1 MKEIE
6 RRVKMKAARAIVERY
21 LNEVFALAP
30 QAPRKLEVRMD
41 GIRFAVD
48 RTFGG
53 RVRVWVPSRK
63 PYTPGGFEMMKDIWP
78 LKKALISAL
87 EAGRDI
93 EPQIVEK

>member
-1 MKEIE
+1 MKEIK
-6 RRVKMKAARAIVERY
+6 VAQAVVERY

-30 QAPRKLEVRMD
+30 QAPQKLEVRMG

-48 RTFGG
+48 RTAAG
-53 RVRVWVPSRK
+53 RVRVWIPSRK